1 MDEYL
6 YVLDFN
12 SASIYEIEL
21 DDKDQ
26 ELESE
31 EILSRRGLNA
41 DECNF
46 MFTKSKLELETI
58 NIKDDES
65 V

>member
-12 SASIYEIEL
+12 SAKIFEIKL
-21 DDKDQ
+21 DNEEQ
-26 ELESE
+26 ELEAE

-41 DECNF
+41 DECHF
-46 MFTKSKLELETI
+46 MFTTSKLELETI
-58 NIKDDES
+58 NVKDDES